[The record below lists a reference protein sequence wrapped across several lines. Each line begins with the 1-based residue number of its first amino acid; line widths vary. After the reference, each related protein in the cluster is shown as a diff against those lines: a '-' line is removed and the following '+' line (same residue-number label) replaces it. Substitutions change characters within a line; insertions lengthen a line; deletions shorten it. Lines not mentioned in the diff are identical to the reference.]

1 MSAPSL
7 IKSHA
12 DAENADG
19 LNIGPGEEDGW
30 VTPPPVTLA
39 DGTRV
44 YLYKD
49 GEGLR
54 AGLEA
59 IKSAK
64 RRVLLEMYIF
74 ANDAT
79 GRAYADML
87 SRRARD
93 GLDVYLIYDSFG
105 SLGSD
110 ALIAKMRAA
119 GVRIAEFHPM
129 RPWRGQF
136 SWRPLNR
143 DHRKLLVCDDDVAGL
158 GGINVGD
165 EYAGSWV
172 AGRRAKREHLM
183 RDQAIGLVGPAAAS
197 LVRAFASTWRYVH
210 RGGPLGRAF
219 FTHNVN
225 VGPIAKGRRIGK
237 QRSAKRLENAPP
249 AVTKDFAIL
258 ASAPTLSSPVRP
270 LLNDFF
276 HDATESIAIIMAYF
290 APDDELIDNLCEA
303 ADRGVKVQLI
313 LPARSDLGIMVVAA
327 RSFYARLLEHGIEI
341 YERQNAVLHAKL
353 MMIDGRMVIVG
364 SANLDYRST
373 EFNLEISAILT
384 NETFAGHVR
393 RMLDHDI
400 QFSRRINVSD
410 WRRRPFRDRLV
421 QWIVSR
427 SRYLL

>member
-1 MSAPSL
+1 MSAPAL
-7 IKSHA
+7 IKTHA
-12 DAENADG
+12 DAPNADG

-30 VTPPPVTLA
+30 VTPPPATLA
-39 DGTRV
+39 DGTKV

-64 RRVLLEMYIF
+64 RRILLEMYIF

-79 GRAYADML
+79 GRAYADL
-87 SRRARD
+87 LARRARD
-93 GLDVYLIYDSFG
+93 GLAVYLIYDSFG

-110 ALIAKMRAA
+110 ALIRKMRAA
-119 GVRIAEFHPM
+119 GVRVAEFHPM
-129 RPWRGQF
+129 RPWRGKF
-136 SWRPLNR
+136 GWRPFNR

-172 AGRRAKREHLM
+172 AGRRAKLEHLM
-183 RDQAIGLVGPAAAS
+183 RDQAIGLVGPSARV
-197 LVRAFASTWRYVH
+197 LVNAFAATWHYVH
-210 RGGPLGRAF
+210 RGGHLRKAF

-249 AVTKDFAIL
+249 AVTADFAIF

-276 HDATESIAIIMAYF
+276 HDARESIAIIMAYF

-303 ADRGVKVQLI
+303 ADRGVRVQLI
-313 LPARSDLGIMVVAA
+313 LPARSDLGVMVVAA
-327 RSFYARLLEHGIEI
+327 RSFYERLLAHGIEI
-341 YERQNAVLHAKL
+341 YERQNAVLHAKTML
-353 MMIDGRMVIVG
+353 IDDRLVAIG
-364 SANLDYRST
+364 SANLDYRSV
-373 EFNLEISAILT
+373 ESNLEISAIL
-384 NETFAGHVR
+384 NHREFAAHVR

-400 QFSRRINVSD
+400 QFSRRITAEE
-410 WRRRPFRDRLV
+410 WRHRPLWDRFV

-427 SRYLL
+427 SRYVL

>member
-1 MSAPSL
+1 MSAPVL

-12 DAENADG
+12 DADNADG

-39 DGTRV
+39 DATQI

-64 RRVLLEMYIF
+64 RRICLEMYII

-79 GRAYADML
+79 GRAYADL
-87 SRRARD
+87 LARRARD
-93 GLDVYLIYDSFG
+93 GVDVYLIYDSFG
-105 SLGSD
+105 SLGSG
-110 ALIAKMRAA
+110 ALIRKMRAA

-129 RPWRGQF
+129 LPFRGEF
-136 SWRPLNR
+136 GWRPLNR

-158 GGINVGD
+158 GGLNVGD

-183 RDQAIGLVGPAAAS
+183 RDQAIGVVGPSAAA
-197 LVRAFASTWRYVH
+197 LVRAFAATWRYVR
-210 RGGPLGRAF
+210 RGGRLRKAF

-225 VGPIAKGRRIGK
+225 VGPIAKGRRVGK
-237 QRSAKRLENAPP
+237 QRTARRLENAPP
-249 AVTKDFAIL
+249 SVTKDFAVF
-258 ASAPTLSSPVRP
+258 ASAPTLSSPTRP
-270 LLNDFF
+270 MLNDLF
-276 HDATESIAIIMAYF
+276 HDAKRSISIIMAYF
-290 APDDELIDNLCEA
+290 APDDELIENLCDA

-313 LPARSDLGIMVVAA
+313 LPARSDLGVMIVAA
-327 RSFYARLLEHGIEI
+327 RSFYAQLLEHGVEI
-341 YERQNAVLHAKL
+341 YERQNAVLHAKT
-353 MMIDGRMVIVG
+353 MMVDGRTVAIG

-373 EFNLEISAILT
+373 EFNLEISAIIT
-384 NETFAGHVR
+384 NETFAGHFR

-400 QFSRRINVSD
+400 RFSRQITASE
-410 WRRRPFRDRLV
+410 WRVRPFRDRFV
-421 QWIVSR
+421 QWVVSR

>member
-1 MSAPSL
+1 MSAPVL
-7 IKSHA
+7 INSHA

-19 LNIGPGEEDGW
+19 LNIGPGEKDGW

-39 DGTRV
+39 DGTQLF
-44 YLYKD
+44 LYKD

-54 AGLEA
+54 AGLGA
-59 IKSAK
+59 IAAAK
-64 RRVLLEMYIF
+64 RRVCLEMYIF

-105 SLGSD
+105 SLGSGD
-110 ALIAKMRAA
+110 LIRKMRAA
-119 GVRIAEFHPM
+119 GVHVAEFHPM
-129 RPWRGQF
+129 RPWRGKF
-136 SWRPLNR
+136 GWRPLNR

-172 AGRRAKREHLM
+172 AGLRAKREHLM
-183 RDQAIGLVGPAAAS
+183 RDQAVGIVGPAAAV
-197 LVRAFASTWRYVH
+197 LVRAFATTWRYCR
-210 RGGPLGRAF
+210 RGGHLRRAF
-219 FTHNVN
+219 FTHDLHI
-225 VGPIAKGRRIGK
+225 GPITKGRRIGK
-237 QRSAKRLENAPP
+237 QRSARRAENAPSP
-249 AVTKDFAIL
+249 FISDFAIL
-258 ASAPTLSSPVRP
+258 ASAPTLSSPVKP
-270 LLNDFF
+270 LLNDVF
-276 HDATESIAIIMAYF
+276 HDARESITIIMAYF

-303 ADRGVKVQLI
+303 ADRGVKVELI
-313 LPARSDLGIMVVAA
+313 LPARSDLGVMVIAA

-341 YERQNAVLHAKL
+341 FERQNAVLHAKTL
-353 MMIDGRMVIVG
+353 VVDGRLVAIG
-364 SANLDYRST
+364 SANLDYRSV
-373 EFNLEISAILT
+373 ESNLEISAFIT
-384 NETFAGHVR
+384 NADFAAQVR

-400 QFSRRINVSD
+400 RFSKQITAAD